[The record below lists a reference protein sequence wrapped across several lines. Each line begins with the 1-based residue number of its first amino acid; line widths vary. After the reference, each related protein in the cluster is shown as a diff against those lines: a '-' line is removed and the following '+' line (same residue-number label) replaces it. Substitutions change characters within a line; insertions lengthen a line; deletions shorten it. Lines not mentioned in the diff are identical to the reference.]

1 LCPFDLFNLL
11 KQEGASKEDID
22 QLAKFKFRRDG
33 DIDKLTGDDQGC
45 SGGIM
50 TECGT
55 DSPMEHVLSGEDAV
69 PSSTLALLFDA
80 FLILIKRI
88 FDDHLNSSGVLSI

>member
-1 LCPFDLFNLL
+1 MF

-22 QLAKFKFRRDG
+22 QLAKFKFRRILG
-33 DIDKLTGDDQGC
+33 NDKLASEAPGP

-55 DSPMEHVLSGEDAV
+55 DSPIEHVLSEEDAV
-69 PSSTLALLFDA
+69 PHLTHLCSPLFA
-80 FLILIKRI
+80 Y
-88 FDDHLNSSGVLSI
+88 